1 MAAPASYRCS
11 RRDTL
16 FEDEQLR
23 DNPKDAGLFNSRT
36 TNQPEVHDVIRRLRA
51 MLNTYPI
58 HPVLTPSLATTYWA
72 ASKILSFT
80 LVALL
85 LIGVA
90 LIATFIPA
98 RRATRIDP
106 MIALRYD

>member
-1 MAAPASYRCS
+1 MLSAACAPCS
-11 RRDTL
+11 T
-16 FEDEQLR
+16 
-23 DNPKDAGLFNSRT
+23 
-36 TNQPEVHDVIRRLRA
+36 
-51 MLNTYPI
+51 PI
-58 HPVLTPSLATTYWA
+58 PFTPYLATTYWA